1 MFKWV
6 TKELVRIVIKLLFT
20 IALVISLFLNEYQP
34 ATVYALIMIL
44 MEVEEMNDRQA
55 KNEPSP

>member
-6 TKELVRIVIKLLFT
+6 TKEIVRLIIKVLFT

-34 ATVYALIMIL
+34 AIVYALIMIL
-44 MEVEEMNDRQA
+44 MEVEEINDRQA
-55 KNEPSP
+55 KNDT

>member
-20 IALVISLFLNEYQP
+20 IALVISLFLNEYQS

-55 KNEPSP
+55 KNDT

>member
-6 TKELVRIVIKLLFT
+6 TKELVRLVIKLLFT
-20 IALVISLFLNEYQP
+20 IALVISLFLNEYQS

-44 MEVEEMNDRQA
+44 IEVEEMNDRQA
-55 KNEPSP
+55 KNDT

>member
-6 TKELVRIVIKLLFT
+6 TKELVRIVIKILFT
-20 IALVISLFLNEYQP
+20 ISLVITMILSEYQP
-34 ATVYALIMIL
+34 AIVYALILIL

-55 KNEPSP
+55 KNDT

>member
-20 IALVISLFLNEYQP
+20 IALVISLFLNEYQS

-44 MEVEEMNDRQA
+44 IEVEEMNDRQA
-55 KNEPSP
+55 KNDT